1 MTYTPPKPPEGYYW
15 EIETDTWSLTL
26 NLKKKG
32 KFFNKTKASKKL
44 VEFSYPEYFVTY
56 EANKLLEYYFGSA
69 ELESKDKYEGKYYY
83 D

>member
-56 EANKLLEYYFGSA
+56 EANKLLKYYFGST
-69 ELESKDKYEGKYYY
+69 ELESKDQYEGKYYY